1 IEYRKL
7 VVARTQAER
16 KLALAEALERANAE
30 QRTQELRLVRS
41 EIAQLGTDVARLGKA
56 QADLSIPAPRD
67 GIFMHRSSWS
77 GDKFDVG
84 SQVWRGQT
92 IAEIPDSATLAVRA
106 ELPERDYLRVRAG
119 MPARVR
125 VEGGGGVFP
134 GKVASIGRT
143 VRSKSQ
149 AQPVPVL
156 DVEIRLDDP
165 EARLKPGQ
173 AVRVELVVPDRTAAV

>member
-1 IEYRKL
+1 
-7 VVARTQAER
+7 VVARGQAER
-16 KLALAEALERANAE
+16 KLALARALELANAQ

-41 EIAQLGTDVARLGKA
+41 EIAQLTADVARLGKA
-56 QADLSIPAPRD
+56 MAGLSIAAPRS
-67 GIFMHRSSWS
+67 GILMHRSSWN

-92 IAEIPDSATLAVRA
+92 IAEIPDPATLAVRA
-106 ELPERDYLRVRAG
+106 ELPERDYLRVRPG
-119 MPARVR
+119 MVARVR

-134 GKVASIGRT
+134 GKVTSIGRN

-149 AQPVPVL
+149 AQPSPVM

-173 AVRVELVVPDRTAAV
+173 AVRVEMTVADAAPAAAQ